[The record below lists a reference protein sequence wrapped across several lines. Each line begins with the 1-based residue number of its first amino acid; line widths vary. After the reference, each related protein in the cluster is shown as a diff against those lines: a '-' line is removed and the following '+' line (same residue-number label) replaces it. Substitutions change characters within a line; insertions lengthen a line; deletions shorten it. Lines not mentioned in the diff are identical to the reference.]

1 MLRDT
6 GVTAECRGLPWG
18 STFLPYGGLNGE
30 GEGFAFQRGFG
41 AIETPRELMETPRKG
56 PPHSLGGTV
65 GERGGTKLGGGT
77 WTRSLGCGLFCYWE
91 LRSEDAGS
99 SLRVKRS
106 HWPPAQGL
114 GADL

>member
-6 GVTAECRGLPWG
+6 GVTAECRGLPWV

-41 AIETPRELMETPRKG
+41 AIETPRELMETPRKA

-65 GERGGTKLGGGT
+65 GEQGGDEAGRRDLDQEPRVWLVLLLGTEIRG
-77 WTRSLGCGLFCYWE
+77 CWE
-91 LRSEDAGS
+91 FTQSEKIPLAPS
-99 SLRVKRS
+99 SRA
-106 HWPPAQGL
+106 WC
-114 GADL
+114 